1 MKWWKKIMNEL
12 RNPVKPEKLKKWQ
25 DKYATAK
32 HEYEDTLAAVRSFAK
47 MYEGDPHVERNRNK
61 GGGESKEMSI
71 NVRNITF
78 DLVES
83 EVSPEVPF
91 PKVIP
96 VHQEDVEQAKAAEA
110 FLRGYVLKLHLK
122 AKNDIHERTTPV
134 EGGSYN
140 LVEWDNTK
148 KTHTTVGDLRLEGLY
163 PEEVIPQPGVTE
175 IDNMD
180 YFFIRKLQTVD
191 YIKRRFGKEVDGGT
205 GESDLS
211 DRNLEDLAELITV
224 YYRNEEG
231 GIGLFRW
238 VGNEVVEDL
247 DDYEARYVKKCKK
260 CGATVVGDKCE
271 ECGSKSFETVKEEET
286 TVTKKIREV
295 SADEFGNPIVSERE
309 VEITL
314 PYYKPREFPLVLRRN
329 ISKKKSLLGFSDAD
343 AIKDQQDTVKKLG
356 SKVNEKLLKAGSVIT
371 LPEDVN
377 IETNDKEF
385 KLARIKNPQQMS
397 MISVITCQADVS
409 KDLTYLETNYQWAK
423 SSLGITDAYQGKY
436 DSSATSGTAKQYS
449 INQAAGRLES
459 KKVMKNEAYA
469 RLYELFFKYA
479 LAFMDG
485 PMPIYTQGED
495 GELEFTLFD
504 PSDYI
509 KIDDAGEPYWNDEFL
524 FTIDETST
532 LMMNKEAMWQQ
543 TNMLYQSG
551 AYGQV
556 GTLESMHLYWTAM
569 ARSGYPY
576 AEETL
581 AYVEQKLHEQNEQQA
596 MLAQMQAQAPMLQE
610 GVPNDMPQ
618 M

>member
-32 HEYEDTLAAVRSFAK
+32 HEYEDTLSAVRSFAK

-61 GGGESKEMSI
+61 GGGESKEMSV

-78 DLVES
+78 DLIES

-110 FLRGYVLKLHLK
+110 FLRGYVLKLRLK

-148 KTHTTVGDLRLEGLY
+148 KTHTTVGDLRVEGLF

-175 IDNMD
+175 IEDMD

-191 YIKRRFGKEVDGGT
+191 YIKRRFGKDVDGGT
-205 GESDLS
+205 GDSDLS

-231 GIGLFRW
+231 GMGLFRW

-247 DDYEARYVKKCKK
+247 DDFEARYVKKCKK

-329 ISKKKSLLGFSDAD
+329 ITRKKRLLGFSDAD

-356 SKVNEKLLKAGSVIT
+356 SKVNEKLMKAGSVMT

-385 KLARIKNPQQMS
+385 KLARIKNPQQMA
-397 MISVITCQADVS
+397 MISVVTCQADVS

-459 KKVMKNEAYA
+459 KKVMKNDAYA
-469 RLYELFFKYA
+469 KLYELFFKYA
-479 LAFMDG
+479 LAYSDG

-495 GELEFTLFD
+495 GELEFTFFD
-504 PSDYI
+504 PSDFI

-524 FTIDETST
+524 FTIDETTT

-551 AYGQV
+551 AYGPV

-576 AEETL
+576 AGETL

-610 GVPNDMPQ
+610 GVPNEMPQ